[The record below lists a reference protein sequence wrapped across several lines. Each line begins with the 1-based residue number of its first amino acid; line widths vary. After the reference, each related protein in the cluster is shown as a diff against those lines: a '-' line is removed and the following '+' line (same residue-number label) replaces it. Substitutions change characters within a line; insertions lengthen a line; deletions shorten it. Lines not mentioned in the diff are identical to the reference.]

1 MTRLTATVPSS
12 SYVRAAFP
20 GPCGLCMTAS
30 SPSVAMSVQSPS
42 ILGTLV
48 VRALASSIDAAMA
61 IMSAWS
67 SSPSRGMSAV
77 APPLGPAASG
87 GVDATISSSSGM
99 TIWSGFGGVG
109 VGSGAA
115 SSSSLTVMISPWAMP
130 DEAHVSPSPAVTF
143 LGGKPARSSCAAIA
157 TPACSAMS
165 ALRSPTVAS
174 ASSSTVC
181 WPEGA
186 RIRTRMVSVISVPTA
201 LSPPRPH
208 SPCPSRTTKGSRR
221 PSWCTLNDD
230 VFASPAFLVVRR
242 GHEAPELSDPKRG
255 FVHVNL
261 RFVRTETSQITTA
274 TAPRPPRTARP
285 GFDPRAD
292 SPVTSRRERDASS
305 RGIHA
310 RPTAATRV

>member
-1 MTRLTATVPSS
+1 M
-12 SYVRAAFP
+12 
-20 GPCGLCMTAS
+20 
-30 SPSVAMSVQSPS
+30 
-42 ILGTLV
+42 
-48 VRALASSIDAAMA
+48 
-61 IMSAWS
+61 
-67 SSPSRGMSAV
+67 

-109 VGSGAA
+109 AGSGAA

-143 LGGKPARSSCAAIA
+143 LGGKPARSSCAATA

-186 RIRTRMVSVISVPTA
+186 RIRTRMLMSVISVPTA

-208 SPCPSRTTKGSRR
+208 SPCPSRTTKGSCR

-242 GHEAPELSDPKRG
+242 GHEAPELPDPKRG

-274 TAPRPPRTARP
+274 TAPPAAT
-285 GFDPRAD
+285 D
-292 SPVTSRRERDASS
+292 SPTGFRPS
-305 RGIHA
+305 RGFAGDFETRA
-310 RPTAATRV
+310 RCFVARHPRSPHGCDSRVNTGRPHRRRARIAKRP